1 MFVRTVLMPLFEWQ
15 QRYRVYTLMSYGGF
29 QRLKSNIPKFADD
42 TYILKGLLPFNINL
56 LQKCYC
62 VWYERPKII

>member
-1 MFVRTVLMPLFEWQ
+1 MLQFILKAMFVRTVLMPLFEWQ

-42 TYILKGLLPFNINL
+42 TYILKGLLL
-56 LQKCYC
+56 TAVTDSKL
-62 VWYERPKII
+62 